1 MEKFIQE
8 SIMNIKRLESHN
20 KVLAEQLKIAIQG
33 LEAIISES
41 NDAIAVKIA
50 EDTLEIIN

>member
-1 MEKFIQE
+1 MDINIQKLNKDLEK
-8 SIMNIKRLESHN
+8 
-20 KVLAEQLKIAIQG
+20 AIQG
-33 LEAIISES
+33 LEAIINES

>member
-1 MEKFIQE
+1 MENEIYTKKLNQDLQT
-8 SIMNIKRLESHN
+8 S
-20 KVLAEQLKIAIQG
+20 IQG
-33 LEAIISES
+33 LEAIVNES

>member
-1 MEKFIQE
+1 MYINIQKL
-8 SIMNIKRLESHN
+8 NKYLE
-20 KVLAEQLKIAIQG
+20 IAIQG
-33 LEAIISES
+33 LEAIINES

>member
-1 MEKFIQE
+1 MENEIL
-8 SIMNIKRLESHN
+8 IN
-20 KVLAEQLKIAIQG
+20 KLNKDLQIAIQG
-33 LEAIISES
+33 LEAIVNES

>member
-1 MEKFIQE
+1 MTYLDMQKQ
-8 SIMNIKRLESHN
+8 KKDLE
-20 KVLAEQLKIAIQG
+20 VAIQG
-33 LEAIISES
+33 LEAIITES

>member
-1 MEKFIQE
+1 MENEIL
-8 SIMNIKRLESHN
+8 IN
-20 KVLAEQLKIAIQG
+20 KLNKDLQTAIQG
-33 LEAIISES
+33 LEAIVNES

>member
-1 MEKFIQE
+1 MERKDKYDVSDFLTVKE
-8 SIMNIKRLESHN
+8 VIKHRE
-20 KVLAEQLKIAIQG
+20 IAIQG
-33 LEAIISES
+33 LEAIINES

>member
-1 MEKFIQE
+1 MEDEI
-8 SIMNIKRLESHN
+8 LV
-20 KVLAEQLKIAIQG
+20 KVLNKDLQIAIQA
-33 LEAIISES
+33 LKAIIIES

>member
-1 MEKFIQE
+1 MDINIQKL
-8 SIMNIKRLESHN
+8 NKDLE
-20 KVLAEQLKIAIQG
+20 VAIQG
-33 LEAIISES
+33 LEAIINES

>member
-1 MEKFIQE
+1 MESEIL
-8 SIMNIKRLESHN
+8 IN
-20 KVLAEQLKIAIQG
+20 KLNKDLQTAIQG
-33 LEAIISES
+33 LEAIVNES

>member
-1 MEKFIQE
+1 METE
-8 SIMNIKRLESHN
+8 YETLA
-20 KVLAEQLKIAIQG
+20 KVLTKDLKTAIQG
-33 LEAIISES
+33 LEAIVNES

>member
-1 MEKFIQE
+1 MENEIL
-8 SIMNIKRLESHN
+8 IN
-20 KVLAEQLKIAIQG
+20 KLNKDLQIAIQG
-33 LEAIISES
+33 LEAIINES

>member
-1 MEKFIQE
+1 MEDEI
-8 SIMNIKRLESHN
+8 LV
-20 KVLAEQLKIAIQG
+20 KVLNKDLQIAIQA
-33 LEAIISES
+33 LQAIIIES

>member
-1 MEKFIQE
+1 MDYEI
-8 SIMNIKRLESHN
+8 LT
-20 KVLAEQLKIAIQG
+20 KVLTRDLKTAIQG
-33 LEAIISES
+33 LEAIVDES

>member
-1 MEKFIQE
+1 MENE
-8 SIMNIKRLESHN
+8 LWIKALN
-20 KVLAEQLKIAIQG
+20 KDLKVAIQG
-33 LEAIISES
+33 LKAIIDES

>member
-1 MEKFIQE
+1 MDKKYKGTMFE
-8 SIMNIKRLESHN
+8 
-20 KVLAEQLKIAIQG
+20 KVLHRDLKVAIQG
-33 LEAIISES
+33 LEAIVNES

>member
-1 MEKFIQE
+1 MDYEML
-8 SIMNIKRLESHN
+8 S
-20 KVLAEQLKIAIQG
+20 KVLTRDLKTAIQG
-33 LEAIISES
+33 LEAIVDES

>member
-1 MEKFIQE
+1 MEDEI
-8 SIMNIKRLESHN
+8 LV
-20 KVLAEQLKIAIQG
+20 KVLNKDLQIAIQA
-33 LEAIISES
+33 LKAIIVES

>member
-1 MEKFIQE
+1 MDINIQKL
-8 SIMNIKRLESHN
+8 NKDLE
-20 KVLAEQLKIAIQG
+20 IAIQG
-33 LEAIISES
+33 LEAIINES